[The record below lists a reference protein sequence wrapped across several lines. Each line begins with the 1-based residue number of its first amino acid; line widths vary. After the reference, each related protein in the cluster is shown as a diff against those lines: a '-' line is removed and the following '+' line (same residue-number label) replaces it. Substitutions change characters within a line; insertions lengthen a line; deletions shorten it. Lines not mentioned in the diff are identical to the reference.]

1 MKISSSGS
9 QSPTPNS
16 QSQRSTQRDSSR
28 LSESSISHW
37 VWLSRVMLF
46 GLVGTAALATVF
58 FAIVGLPGTSNKN
71 RAKSEPDRLKATA
84 ITAQEVQAL
93 NLPINPPS
101 PPPVAQPNSPVR
113 GFSLGVP
120 DSVYNSPSQV
130 APITQAIAPK
140 GQREAI
146 ATPAQNKATPTEKP
160 KPTNNASGSQPS
172 TKATPTE
179 KPKPTTNASRPKQSN
194 KSQKPT
200 PVRPPRRFNLQQSL
214 SVFSPLFDTPTS
226 LGMVAIGVA
235 EGNYRLVIN
244 KGTLFVQQ
252 TPTYFG
258 HTDPGNLSW
267 GQVVTN
273 YGPCSDQ
280 GRSGGNI
287 ALAEQMCLE
296 RAMGALP
303 THLVDLNAAGFELN
317 YELEAVLNTADL
329 YNQASPIHSRY
340 FPQALAIARRGGL
353 KGIEAIAWARTASF
367 YLNANNELDL
377 QTGTNKASGLLGICI
392 REGRPITEWQ
402 CVYND
407 QMRRVK
413 AITNVVEK
421 YRSLVQQRTK
431 KSQ

>member
-1 MKISSSGS
+1 
-9 QSPTPNS
+9 
-16 QSQRSTQRDSSR
+16 
-28 LSESSISHW
+28 
-37 VWLSRVMLF
+37 MLF

-71 RAKSEPDRLKATA
+71 GAKSEPDRLKATA

-101 PPPVAQPNSPVR
+101 PPPLAQPDSQGSGLP
-113 GFSLGVP
+113 LGVP
-120 DSVYNSPSQV
+120 DSFHNSPSQS
-130 APITQAIAPK
+130 APVTQAT
-140 GQREAI
+140 
-146 ATPAQNKATPTEKP
+146 ATPTSTPAASPAQKATPTEKP
-160 KPTNNASGSQPS
+160 KPTNNAIGSQQA
-172 TKATPTE
+172 TKAAPTE
-179 KPKPTTNASRPKQSN
+179 KPKPTGNASRPKQSN
-194 KSQKPT
+194 KSQKAT
-200 PVRPPRRFNLQQSL
+200 PVRPARRFNLQQSL
-214 SVFSPLFDTPTS
+214 SAFYPLFDTPTS

-235 EGNYRLVIN
+235 EGNYRLVTN
-244 KGTLFVQQ
+244 NGTLFVQQ

-287 ALAEQMCLE
+287 AVAEQMCLE
-296 RAMGALP
+296 RAKGALP

-367 YLNANNELDL
+367 YLNSNNELDL

-421 YRSLVQQRTK
+421 YRSLVQSRTR
-431 KSQ
+431 KSNNSSTR

>member
-1 MKISSSGS
+1 
-9 QSPTPNS
+9 
-16 QSQRSTQRDSSR
+16 
-28 LSESSISHW
+28 
-37 VWLSRVMLF
+37 MLF

-71 RAKSEPDRLKATA
+71 GAKSEPDRLKATA

-101 PPPVAQPNSPVR
+101 PPPLAQPDSQGSGLP
-113 GFSLGVP
+113 LGVP
-120 DSVYNSPSQV
+120 DSFHNSPSQS
-130 APITQAIAPK
+130 APVTQAT
-140 GQREAI
+140 
-146 ATPAQNKATPTEKP
+146 ATPTSTPAASPAQKATPTEKP
-160 KPTNNASGSQPS
+160 KPTNNAIGSQQA
-172 TKATPTE
+172 TKAAPTE
-179 KPKPTTNASRPKQSN
+179 KPKPTGNASRPKQSN
-194 KSQKPT
+194 KSQKAT
-200 PVRPPRRFNLQQSL
+200 PVRPARRFNLQQSL
-214 SVFSPLFDTPTS
+214 SAFYPLFDTPTS

-235 EGNYRLVIN
+235 EGNYRLVTN
-244 KGTLFVQQ
+244 NGTLFVQQ

-287 ALAEQMCLE
+287 AVAEQMCLE
-296 RAMGALP
+296 RAKGALP

-367 YLNANNELDL
+367 YLNSNNELDL

-421 YRSLVQQRTK
+421 YRSLVQRRTR
-431 KSQ
+431 KSNNSSTR

>member
-28 LSESSISHW
+28 LSETSISHW

-46 GLVGTAALATVF
+46 GLVGTAALVTVF

-71 RAKSEPDRLKATA
+71 GAKSEPDRLKATA
-84 ITAQEVQAL
+84 ITAQEVEAL

-101 PPPVAQPNSPVR
+101 PPPLAQPNSQAS
-113 GFSLGVP
+113 GFSLGLP
-120 DSVYNSPSQV
+120 DSIHNRPSQI
-130 APITQAIAPK
+130 APATQA
-140 GQREAI
+140 
-146 ATPAQNKATPTEKP
+146 TPTPTSTPTQKATPTEKP
-160 KPTNNASGSQPS
+160 KSTNNASGSQPS

-179 KPKPTTNASRPKQSN
+179 KPKPTGNTSRPKQSN

-244 KGTLFVQQ
+244 NGTLFVQQ

-296 RAMGALP
+296 RARGALP

-353 KGIEAIAWARTASF
+353 KGMEAIAWARTASF

-431 KSQ
+431 KSK